1 MESFNLDNVCYTN
14 NNNRNDYMMII
25 AEVYLNL
32 KIVFLIKGKKEEE
45 KIIIFKMKMII

>member
-1 MESFNLDNVCYTN
+1 MFVILIIIIGMIII
-14 NNNRNDYMMII
+14 MMII
-25 AEVYLNL
+25 VEVYLNL